1 MEDESPS
8 SSTLYE
14 ISRLL
19 TKTADGFE
27 KMAKRGKFSDS
38 ESGTATT
45 ESDDRRKSIL
55 EVILMY
61 SRQPFFDCRKYFGE
75 SRPFPKENEKKG
87 D

>member
-1 MEDESPS
+1 MRMRRSHSCHVFSFTRVPS
-8 SSTLYE
+8 SAGASNGSSTLYE
-14 ISRLL
+14 ISQLL

-55 EVILMY
+55 EVIYLV
-61 SRQPFFDCRKYFGE
+61 
-75 SRPFPKENEKKG
+75 
-87 D
+87 